1 MSAITYI
8 YASQLQTIKYLHIKY
23 SSNIKKILSFIIFST
38 IESYEEIKE
47 LRDTNECV
55 EHVVEK
61 YLSNEMQSKE
71 EAKANAI
78 HFCNGG
84 VKDSLSQIKES
95 IIKK

>member
-1 MSAITYI
+1 MLDS
-8 YASQLQTIKYLHIKY
+8 IKIPSFLKDIFK
-23 SSNIKKILSFIIFST
+23 IVVGVKILSFILISA

-61 YLSNEMQSKE
+61 YLSDEMQSKE

-84 VKDSLSQIKES
+84 VKDSLNQIKES